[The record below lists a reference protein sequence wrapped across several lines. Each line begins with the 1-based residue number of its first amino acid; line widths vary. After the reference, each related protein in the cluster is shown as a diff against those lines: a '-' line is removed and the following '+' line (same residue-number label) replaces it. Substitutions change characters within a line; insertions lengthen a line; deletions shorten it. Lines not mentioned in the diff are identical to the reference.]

1 MSVENDVKEYLE
13 QARPKLE
20 LEKQKQELEEQKQE
34 KQDKQEQ
41 KPKQEKEEPKSK
53 EQEKQRKRKKSSRMF
68 WGCLIV
74 LFVVYFSVKFFA
86 YSEPSQEAKADKPK
100 NSLRLLKKFYLPI
113 L

>member
-1 MSVENDVKEYLE
+1 MENDVKEDLE

-20 LEKQKQELEEQKQE
+20 LEKQKLEEQKQD

-41 KPKQEKEEPKSK
+41 KSKQEKEEPKSK
-53 EQEKQRKRKKSSRMF
+53 EQEEIKKQKRYSYIF